1 VLLEVAKDHAPKKG
15 GKGMLIALCAMGVVM
30 LGLIALVVIL
40 LVGSSDAPAPT
51 EPTVVTQPT
60 VTEPTVPVV
69 YPEEI
74 LYYSQVS
81 QSAQLL
87 YGDTADFSFAA
98 RAAQVNT
105 VLNLEHETLPQ
116 LIVNKFIAN
125 QDTAVAVDE
134 ATEVSW
140 EEYFFWFCWLHSGD
154 DAEAFQV
161 KLGDNALDPQ
171 VLDLLRLIHHDL
183 PLAPEEP
190 AATEAAQSEET
201 TAPTQDTTAP
211 TQETTGPTQPPLP
224 TLADVQA
231 AITAAAADAYEA
243 SQVHVPKMQLML
255 AVFGPDFTR
264 SFEDHAAQ
272 VSGWS
277 LLADPKAP
285 GYQEFMRH
293 YRSLPGDSVI
303 RFDQADIAVTWNEYV
318 FWECWLLARKGAAQV
333 DAATYT
339 PEFQMEV
346 LQVLSLVHNLVDPAD
361 YPANLEALLAQP
373 AEPTQETQPPAGDTA
388 ETTAPTEPA
397 APVDGVVEAI
407 TAAAGEAFLKMQAI
421 YRAIFQAA
429 GAR

>member
-1 VLLEVAKDHAPKKG
+1 
-15 GKGMLIALCAMGVVM
+15 
-30 LGLIALVVIL
+30 
-40 LVGSSDAPAPT
+40 
-51 EPTVVTQPT
+51 
-60 VTEPTVPVV
+60 
-69 YPEEI
+69 
-74 LYYSQVS
+74 
-81 QSAQLL
+81 
-87 YGDTADFSFAA
+87 
-98 RAAQVNT
+98 
-105 VLNLEHETLPQ
+105 
-116 LIVNKFIAN
+116 
-125 QDTAVAVDE
+125 
-134 ATEVSW
+134 
-140 EEYFFWFCWLHSGD
+140 
-154 DAEAFQV
+154 
-161 KLGDNALDPQ
+161 
-171 VLDLLRLIHHDL
+171 
-183 PLAPEEP
+183 
-190 AATEAAQSEET
+190 
-201 TAPTQDTTAP
+201 
-211 TQETTGPTQPPLP
+211 
-224 TLADVQA
+224 LADVQA

-361 YPANLEALLAQP
+361 YPANLEELLAP
-373 AEPTQETQPPAGDTA
+373 AAEPTEPIQATQPPAEDTAEGGTA

-397 APVDGVVEAI
+397 ASVDPVVEAI

-421 YRAIFQAA
+421 YRAIFQAVTA
-429 GAR
+429 Q